1 MMINLTKNHTPIMV
15 RFDISLTEQAEVI
28 LSGLDL
34 KKLTLADSLLRLTLK
49 DSLQSVL

>member
-28 LSGLDL
+28 LSGLDCKVGGPSGPGL
-34 KKLTLADSLLRLTLK
+34 NGF
-49 DSLQSVL
+49 